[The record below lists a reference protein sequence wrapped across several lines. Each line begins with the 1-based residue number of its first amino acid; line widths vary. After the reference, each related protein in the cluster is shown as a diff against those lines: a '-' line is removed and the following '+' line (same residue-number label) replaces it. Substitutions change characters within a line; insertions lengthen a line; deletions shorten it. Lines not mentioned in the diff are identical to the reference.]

1 VARVLVIDDSPTV
14 REMVRVA
21 LEPAGHEVL
30 QASDGAVGVE
40 VQRVLSC
47 DVVIT
52 DLIMPEKEGLETI
65 LELRRE
71 WPQLSIIAVSGGSAV
86 LNKRDLL
93 RAARSF
99 GAAQTLSKPFTAG
112 QLVESVARAVATR
125 PRPDPPV
132 DG

>member
-1 VARVLVIDDSPTV
+1 MARVLVIDDSPTV
-14 REMVRVA
+14 REMVRTA

-30 QASDGAVGVE
+30 QAADGRVGVE

-71 WPQLSIIAVSGGSAV
+71 WPQIKIIAVSGGSAV
-86 LNKRDLL
+86 LNKKDLL

-99 GAAQTLSKPFTAG
+99 GAVETISKPFTARQLIDSVA
-112 QLVESVARAVATR
+112 QLVSPA
-125 PRPDPPV
+125 P
-132 DG
+132 G

>member
-1 VARVLVIDDSPTV
+1 MARVLVIDDSPTV
-14 REMVRVA
+14 REMVRTA

-30 QASDGAVGVE
+30 QAEDGRVGVE

-52 DLIMPEKEGLETI
+52 DLIMPEQEGLETI

-71 WPQLSIIAVSGGSAV
+71 WPRLKIIAVSGGSAI

-93 RAARSF
+93 RTARSF
-99 GAAQTLSKPFTAG
+99 GAAATLSKPFTAR
-112 QLVESVARAVATR
+112 QLVDSVAEAVA
-125 PRPDPPV
+125 PIA
-132 DG
+132 

>member
-1 VARVLVIDDSPTV
+1 MARVLVIDDSPTV
-14 REMVRVA
+14 REMIRTA

-30 QASDGAVGVE
+30 QASDGRVGVE

-71 WPQLSIIAVSGGSAV
+71 WPELKIIAVSGGSAV

-99 GAAQTLSKPFTAG
+99 GAARTLSKPFTARE
-112 QLVESVARAVATR
+112 LVDSVAEAMA
-125 PRPDPPV
+125 PPA
-132 DG
+132 

>member
-1 VARVLVIDDSPTV
+1 MARVLVIDDSPTV
-14 REMVRVA
+14 REMVRTA

-30 QASDGAVGVE
+30 QAADGRVGVE

-71 WPQLSIIAVSGGSAV
+71 WPQLKIIAVSGGSAV
-86 LNKRDLL
+86 LNKTDLL

-99 GAAQTLSKPFTAG
+99 GAAQTISKPFTAR
-112 QLVESVARAVATR
+112 QLLDSVAQAVAA
-125 PRPDPPV
+125 
-132 DG
+132 

>member
-1 VARVLVIDDSPTV
+1 MARVLVIDDSPTV
-14 REMVRVA
+14 REMMRTA

-30 QASDGAVGVE
+30 QAADGRIGVE

-52 DLIMPEKEGLETI
+52 DLIMPEKEGFETI

-71 WPQLSIIAVSGGSAV
+71 WPQLEIIAVSGGSAV
-86 LNKRDLL
+86 LNKADLL

-99 GAAQTLSKPFTAG
+99 GAGQTISKPFTAR
-112 QLVESVARAVATR
+112 QLVESVAQAISTR
-125 PRPDPPV
+125 PSS
-132 DG
+132 

>member
-1 VARVLVIDDSPTV
+1 VIDDSPTV
-14 REMVRVA
+14 REMVRTA

-30 QASDGAVGVE
+30 QAEDGRVGVE

-52 DLIMPEKEGLETI
+52 DLIMPEQEGLETI

-71 WPQLSIIAVSGGSAV
+71 WPRLKIIAVSGGSAI

-93 RAARSF
+93 RTARSF
-99 GAAQTLSKPFTAG
+99 GAAATLSKPFTAR
-112 QLVESVARAVATR
+112 QLVDSVAEAVA
-125 PRPDPPV
+125 PIA
-132 DG
+132 